1 MATGR
6 IKQIVWTTV
15 VIGVLL
21 AGAVSAYSFSLG
33 KYEKVK
39 PNGAVVSI
47 PTARL
52 ADGKAR
58 FYQLEDAG
66 KQIAFFVVK
75 APDGSYR
82 TAFDACDV
90 CYKEKKGY
98 EQQGDKMNCKN
109 CNQKFATSR
118 TGPNSTGGCN
128 PSYLPHQLAGNAITI
143 NLADLKAGARF
154 F

>member
-1 MATGR
+1 MASKKMKT
-6 IKQIVWTTV
+6 IVWTTV
-15 VIGVLL
+15 VAASLL
-21 AGAVSAYSFSLG
+21 VGAVSVFAFSFS
-33 KYEKVK
+33 KYEKIK
-39 PNGAVVSI
+39 ADGATVSL
-47 PTARL
+47 PVARL

-58 FYQLEDAG
+58 FYRIEDGG

-98 EQQGDKMNCKN
+98 DQQGDRMNCKN
-109 CNQKFATSR
+109 CNQKFATNR
-118 TGPNSTGGCN
+118 IGPNTSGGCN
-128 PSYLPHQLAGNAITI
+128 PSFLPHQVNGTSITI
-143 NLADLKAGARF
+143 SLSDLKAGARF